1 MSIGQSSVA
10 PPVMFVRESEVTNR
24 VVAVGQG
31 SVAPVVVAVL
41 PLLPLGH

>member
-1 MSIGQSSVA
+1 MSVGQGSVS
-10 PPVMFVRESEVTNR
+10 PLVMFVRESEVTNR